1 MWTKATVDEV
11 LKRYMDD
18 KARAAHLVLEIDEMQ
33 RRVNTAVKNLAA
45 DEASPKAQ
53 VITDMPH
60 GTGTTNPTEEIAIKV
75 ASGWLPPEIRE
86 MKSELDAQKAEYK
99 RLDANVRHVEAWM
112 MALTE
117 RENWILRHQ
126 FMRQE
131 FWRDVLEDF
140 SKAFGGYATKETL
153 KRLRAA
159 GLKKI
164 YQTAGIK
171 N

>member
-1 MWTKATVDEV
+1 MWTKATVDET
-11 LKRYMDD
+11 LKCYMDD
-18 KARAAHLVLEIDEMQ
+18 KARTAHLALEIDELE
-33 RRVNTAVKNLAA
+33 RRVNTSVKNLAA

-60 GTGTTNPTEEIAIKV
+60 GTGTTNPTAEIAIKI

-86 MKSELDAQKAEYK
+86 MKSELEAQKMEYN
-99 RLDANVRHVEAWM
+99 RLASNVRYVEAWM
-112 MALTE
+112 MSLTE
-117 RENWILRHQ
+117 RENWVLQHQ

-131 FWRDVLEDF
+131 FWRDVLEDYTR
-140 SKAFGGYATKETL
+140 AFGGYATKETL
-153 KRLRAA
+153 KRLRAV

-164 YQTAGIK
+164 YQTAGIR